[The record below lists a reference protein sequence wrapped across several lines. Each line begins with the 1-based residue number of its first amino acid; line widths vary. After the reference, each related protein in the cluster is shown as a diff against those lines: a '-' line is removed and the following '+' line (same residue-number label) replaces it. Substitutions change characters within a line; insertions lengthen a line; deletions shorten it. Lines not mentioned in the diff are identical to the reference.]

1 MIQKKAPVRS
11 CIGCGEKRDK
21 KELIRIVCTP
31 DGEYRVDPGGKMSG
45 RGAYICRSTACLEKA
60 LKSKALARAFR
71 TAVPP
76 GVPEK
81 LREEMVPLAER

>member
-31 DGEYRVDPGGKMSG
+31 DGEYRVDPG
-45 RGAYICRSTACLEKA
+45 
-60 LKSKALARAFR
+60 
-71 TAVPP
+71 
-76 GVPEK
+76 
-81 LREEMVPLAER
+81 